1 MSLQPVLSATRVT
14 LAGAVLMLALPQI
27 GLCQVT
33 SFKDI
38 SDDDIDALDEIV
50 VYGQP
55 TLRQLRKG
63 IYKAEENFYEL
74 FNSLNSGRQFDIGCF
89 YRRFVGS
96 HIRRRVCEAYFVKGA
111 DAGWL
116 VQGGVPVWA
125 YVRHKDKQMRRE
137 MASLVTEHTELQVAL
152 IEFAH
157 AKQTFNVAV
166 QERCAATFGI
176 CRN

>member
-89 YRRFVGS
+89 YRKIGRAS
-96 HIRRRVCEAYFVKGA
+96 CRERV
-111 DAGWL
+111 
-116 VQGGVPVWA
+116 
-125 YVRHKDKQMRRE
+125 
-137 MASLVTEHTELQVAL
+137 
-152 IEFAH
+152 
-157 AKQTFNVAV
+157 
-166 QERCAATFGI
+166 
-176 CRN
+176 